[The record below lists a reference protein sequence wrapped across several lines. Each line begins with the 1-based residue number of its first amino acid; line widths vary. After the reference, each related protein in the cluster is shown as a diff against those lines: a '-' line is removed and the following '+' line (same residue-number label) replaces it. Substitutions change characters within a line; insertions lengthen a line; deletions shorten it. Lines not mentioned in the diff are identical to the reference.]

1 MELFE
6 IRQGIDQYCS
16 KLKQL
21 GESLD
26 LEVKESLIQQLTS
39 AQEKDGFWE
48 NYVKHLL
55 QSIKER
61 SSSEF
66 FRAAFL

>member
-6 IRQGIDQYCS
+6 IRQGIDQYSS

-26 LEVKESLIQQLTS
+26 LETKQALIQQLTS
-39 AQEKDGFWE
+39 IQEKDDFWNVVGFG
-48 NYVKHLL
+48 Y
-55 QSIKER
+55 
-61 SSSEF
+61 
-66 FRAAFL
+66 FR